1 MTYAV
6 TYDFHAPI
14 DIYDALYAGVGQA
27 AGTERDGLLVHIG
40 RPIEDG
46 FQILEIWESQT
57 HFARFN
63 DEVVDPVM
71 GQMFEGPLPDL
82 PTPVEFEVR
91 GLVLPSADLLI

>member
-1 MTYAV
+1 MSARRRGPSATACWC
-6 TYDFHAPI
+6 TS
-14 DIYDALYAGVGQA
+14 
-27 AGTERDGLLVHIG
+27 EG
-40 RPIEDG
+40 RSRTG
-46 FQILEIWESQT
+46 FQILEIWESQR